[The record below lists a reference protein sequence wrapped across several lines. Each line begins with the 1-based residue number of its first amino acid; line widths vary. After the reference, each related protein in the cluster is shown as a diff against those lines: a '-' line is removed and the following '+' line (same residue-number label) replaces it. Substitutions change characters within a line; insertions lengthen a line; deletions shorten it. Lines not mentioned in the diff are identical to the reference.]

1 MNEKQIFNK
10 FLFLFCDNLKYLFIL
25 LGDAIF
31 LIIYCNLFITSWIS
45 LGSFGVAMP
54 ELSKAIEALLIML
67 PYVVTHI
74 YLSNYVLKKS
84 KFLKT
89 LIYPS
94 VFLISYITI
103 YLLVILYE
111 FEWFC
116 VALSLTLNF
125 LFIVLFIFMIV
136 GLKSDIKVFQNADIK

>member
-1 MNEKQIFNK
+1 MNLKKFFNK

-45 LGSFGVAMP
+45 FGSFGIAMP

-84 KFLKT
+84 KFLKNVD
-89 LIYPS
+89 LPKCDFNIVY
-94 VFLISYITI
+94 
-103 YLLVILYE
+103 
-111 FEWFC
+111 
-116 VALSLTLNF
+116 NN
-125 LFIVLFIFMIV
+125 LFIGYFI
-136 GLKSDIKVFQNADIK
+136 

>member
-1 MNEKQIFNK
+1 MNLRKFFNK

-45 LGSFGVAMP
+45 FGSFGIAMP

-74 YLSNYVLKKS
+74 YLSSFTPNVVPSAKVNL
-84 KFLKT
+84 
-89 LIYPS
+89 LITSSNIHPSYP
-94 VFLISYITI
+94 FN
-103 YLLVILYE
+103 
-111 FEWFC
+111 
-116 VALSLTLNF
+116 LN
-125 LFIVLFIFMIV
+125 L
-136 GLKSDIKVFQNADIK
+136 